1 MKVLFI
7 GGTGVIS
14 TSCSDL
20 CIERGIELYHLNRG
34 TSIRKAPE
42 GVKTIRADI
51 RDIEAVRRAISN
63 QKFDAIVNWI
73 AFTPDHVKSD
83 FQLFKDITNQYIFI
97 SSASAYQK
105 PVVKIPITEETPLY
119 NPNWAYSQAKI
130 DCENYL
136 MKIYKDEKFPVT
148 IVRPSHTYDKTRTPF
163 KGDYTFL
170 NRLKTGKKI
179 LIHDDGNSLWT
190 MTHAKDFAK
199 GLVGLLGNK
208 KAIGEAFHITSDE
221 HLTWNQIAQIF
232 ANKLNVELKMAHIPA
247 EFIAEHDEELGV
259 GITWDKRHPGVFDNT
274 KIKNFVPDYKAI
286 IPFEQGA
293 SEVIDWYESN
303 PDQQIVEYELDNL
316 LDRII
321 DNYESNKKSSTL

>member
-14 TSCSDL
+14 TSCSEL

-34 TSIRKAPE
+34 RSIRMAPE
-42 GVKTIRADI
+42 GVKTIHSDI
-51 RDIEAVRRAISN
+51 RNIEATRDAISS
-63 QKFDAIVNWI
+63 QKFDVVVDWI
-73 AFTPDHVKSD
+73 AFTTDHVKND
-83 FQLFKDITNQYIFI
+83 YELFKDKTDQYVFI

-105 PVVKIPITEETPLY
+105 PVLKIPITENTPLH

-136 MKIYKDEKFPVT
+136 MDLYKEGKFPVT

-190 MTHAKDFAK
+190 MTHASDFAK
-199 GLVGLLGNK
+199 GFVGLLGNNK
-208 KAIGEAFHITSDE
+208 TVGKAYHITSDE
-221 HLTWNQIAQIF
+221 NLTWNQIAQIF
-232 ANKLNVELKMAHIPA
+232 ADRMNVKLTTAHIPA
-247 EFIAEHDEELGV
+247 EFIAEYDEDLGV
-259 GITWDKRHPGVFDNT
+259 GITWDKRHPGVFDNS
-274 KIKNFVPDYKAI
+274 KIKSIVPEFKAV
-286 IPFEQGA
+286 IPFEEGA
-293 SEVIDWYESN
+293 SKVIDWYESN
-303 PDQQIVEYELDNL
+303 PDQQIVDQELDNL
-316 LDRII
+316 FDRII
-321 DNYESNKKSSTL
+321 NDYESNK